1 MSDRLCRGIF
11 PQRGLRAIF
20 VRLGDTARM
29 ARVLHGLYPTS
40 AHLFAQALAGGALLG
55 ALQKEKGRV
64 NLQLVCDG
72 PLAGLFVDA
81 DTDGNV
87 RGYVRRPNVHFP
99 GDPARGARAALGGSG
114 FLSVVR
120 QVGDGQHYR
129 SAIELRALDLA
140 DDLRRWFA
148 ASEQV
153 ATALDLA
160 VVPSGDE
167 PLGEVA
173 GVLVQRLPD
182 GDDAAIDAAGGRLA
196 AGALGAAVA
205 RGASPQDVLREVC
218 GEGFELLADGEVA
231 YRCGCSEARAR
242 TAVSALGRDGV
253 LEVLATDKE
262 AVITC
267 EFCRSRYVVDEDALR
282 EIARRLGEGE
292 ASG

>member
-1 MSDRLCRGIF
+1 M
-11 PQRGLRAIF
+11 
-20 VRLGDTARM
+20 
-29 ARVLHGLYPTS
+29 
-40 AHLFAQALAGGALLG
+40 
-55 ALQKEKGRV
+55 

-87 RGYVRRPNVHFP
+87 RGYVRRPSVHFP
-99 GDPARGARAALGGSG
+99 GDPGRGARALGGSG

-173 GVLVQRLPD
+173 GVLVQRPD

-205 RGASPQDVLREVC
+205 RGRRPRTCSARCAARASSCSRTARSPIGAAAARR
-218 GEGFELLADGEVA
+218 GRGRPSRRSGAT
-231 YRCGCSEARAR
+231 GCSRCSPP
-242 TAVSALGRDGV
+242 T
-253 LEVLATDKE
+253 
-262 AVITC
+262 
-267 EFCRSRYVVDEDALR
+267 
-282 EIARRLGEGE
+282 RRR
-292 ASG
+292 

>member
-1 MSDRLCRGIF
+1 
-11 PQRGLRAIF
+11 
-20 VRLGDTARM
+20 
-29 ARVLHGLYPTS
+29 
-40 AHLFAQALAGGALLG
+40 
-55 ALQKEKGRV
+55 
-64 NLQLVCDG
+64 
-72 PLAGLFVDA
+72 
-81 DTDGNV
+81 
-87 RGYVRRPNVHFP
+87 
-99 GDPARGARAALGGSG
+99 
-114 FLSVVR
+114 
-120 QVGDGQHYR
+120 
-129 SAIELRALDLA
+129 
-140 DDLRRWFA
+140 
-148 ASEQV
+148 V

-160 VVPSGDE
+160 VVPGGDE

-205 RGASPQDVLREVC
+205 RGASAQDVLREVC

-231 YRCGCSEARAR
+231 YRCGCSDARAR